1 MSMSEVCGSSCGCE
15 QGNAQ
20 SPYHPGHCVWV
31 EGPDL
36 DETARLLTVAEQAIR
51 QAIEAAGTP
60 SERALLMVLLEIDRG
75 LSANTEATNRIA
87 VQFQVHSNDVNNF
100 IHQTFRAHV
109 EDEQRLLNRGLGAWM
124 VLSSLLA
131 AIITV
136 GGWYIGHHILNVN
149 EAQQV
154 QIDAYAARLVKLET
168 APPISIEASSR
179 LGAIEALLR
188 AQKK

>member
-1 MSMSEVCGSSCGCE
+1 MPTDKSSDI
-15 QGNAQ
+15 
-20 SPYHPGHCVWV
+20 S
-31 EGPDL
+31 
-36 DETARLLTVAEQAIR
+36 RM
-51 QAIEAAGTP
+51 IEAAGTP

-75 LSANTEATNRIA
+75 LTANTEATQRIA
-87 VQFQVHSNDVNNF
+87 VQLESHSKDVTTF
-100 IHQTFRAHV
+100 IHQTFRGHV

-136 GGWYIGHHILNVN
+136 GGWYIGHHILSVN
-149 EAQQV
+149 ELQQV
-154 QIDAYAARLVKLET
+154 QLDAYAARLTKLET

-188 AQKK
+188 AQQK